1 MAPHSLRLIIMGSV
15 VALGGLG
22 VTSAHGQS
30 WRAPVYP
37 ATTGSNA
44 ISFLNQSMALAQSG
58 NGAATLLYR
67 AADQSIRGVQR
78 ASAGGA
84 WSKAATWL
92 PASKARAGRSL
103 EAVVSGSRVWAMW
116 TQQSGTRLS
125 TTTGTRTAG
134 NQEQVRATSLGS
146 TSPSPA
152 LTLTGAGSRGN
163 WGVFLPATA
172 FNGSGPARGG
182 SVPAGRTPGV
192 TNASSTV
199 PTVGGSAATGVQFA
213 SNASGAQV
221 AVSRSA
227 AGVGYTSR
235 PAGGSWAPSVPVT
248 PPAVSGSD
256 GGGAVVGTFTSP
268 FDVAIESSGNAI
280 VAYVAYVDANGAL
293 TNTFAA
299 TNNVAVVTSTRI
311 GATGA
316 FSAPTVL
323 QVIPRPATA
332 PVGTFLNVR
341 QVGGVTVAM
350 AGGTTV
356 VGFVTWTT
364 SVGTGP
370 PTLWVSRGATGQ
382 ALPAPTQLADPRGD
396 QGQVASYGLD
406 GLQSSV
412 TPSGKR
418 ATVAFGIEL
427 TQGNTDGLWATTS
440 TGPTAAW
447 PQLVD
452 VSRCARRPTGASG
465 GFGDWQLSPW
475 NSGFTIA
482 FQCTPSAPARNTV
495 PNMLGIATYR

>member
-1 MAPHSLRLIIMGSV
+1 MTPRSLRLIAAGSV

-22 VTSAHGQS
+22 VASAHGQS

-37 ATTGSNA
+37 ATTGANA
-44 ISFLNQSMALAQSG
+44 ISFLNQSMGLAQSG

-67 AADQSIRGVQR
+67 ASDQSIRGVQR
-78 ASAGGA
+78 ASASSA
-84 WSKAATWL
+84 WSKAAIWL
-92 PASKARAGRSL
+92 PASKAKAGRSL
-103 EAVVSGSRVWAMW
+103 EAVVSGSKVWAMW

-134 NQEQVRATSLGS
+134 NQKQVRTTSLGG
-146 TSPSPA
+146 TAPSPV

-163 WGVFLPATA
+163 WGAFLPATA
-172 FNGSGPARGG
+172 FNGAGPAQGG
-182 SVPAGRTPGV
+182 SVSAGRAPAL
-192 TNASSTV
+192 TNAATTV
-199 PTVGGSAATGVQFA
+199 PTVGGSAASGVQFA

-221 AVSRSA
+221 AVTSSL
-227 AGVGYTSR
+227 AGVGYSTL
-235 PAGGSWAPSVPVT
+235 PAGASWTPAAAVT
-248 PPAVSGSD
+248 PRAVASSD
-256 GGGAVVGTFTSP
+256 GGGSVAGAFTSP
-268 FDVAIESSGNAI
+268 FDVAMDADGNAAM
-280 VAYVAYVDANGAL
+280 AYVAYVDANGAL
-293 TNTFAA
+293 TNTFAT

-311 GATGA
+311 GATGT

-332 PVGTFLNVR
+332 PVGSFLNVR
-341 QVGGVTVAM
+341 QVAGVTVAM

-356 VGFVTWTT
+356 VGFVTWVN

-382 ALPAPTQLADPRGD
+382 ALPAPTQLADPNGD
-396 QGQVASYGLD
+396 QSQVASYGLD

-412 TPSGKR
+412 TPSGNR

-440 TGPTAAW
+440 TSPTAAW

-452 VSRCARRPTGASG
+452 VSRCTRRSTGASG

-482 FQCTPSAPARNTV
+482 FQCTPSAPARNAV
-495 PNMLGIATYR
+495 PNMLGIATFR